1 MTSIACDSNETDSQ
15 DQFRDRVEEV
25 VLMQPWRIVG
35 TCGLVV
41 AVLAGC
47 GSTGGSSTEG
57 GKAKVVAAFYP
68 VAAAAQAVG
77 GDCVVVTNL
86 TPAGAEPHDLE
97 LTPADVDEIE
107 DAKVAFVM
115 GDGFQPAVE
124 AAADRRDGPT
134 VELLAKIGEANV
146 DDPHVWLDP
155 VLYSKIVDQV
165 RAELQRALPDCTKKI
180 DANAARY
187 QQTIDAVGREYE
199 TALQDC
205 KRRVIVTAHEAFGHL
220 AKRYGL
226 TQEGIAGI
234 SPDEEPN
241 ATRLGDL
248 ADLVRKRG
256 VTTIFTEELVSPRVA
271 DALARE
277 AGGVKTETL
286 NPLEGLTEREQQRGD
301 DWASVMRANLT
312 KLTAA
317 LGCAAT
323 R

>member
-1 MTSIACDSNETDSQ
+1 MWRRRASIGTA
-15 DQFRDRVEEV
+15 
-25 VLMQPWRIVG
+25 LLVG
-35 TCGLVV
+35 LAV
-41 AVLAGC
+41 AAAGC
-47 GSTGGSSTEG
+47 GSTGSSTTEDG
-57 GKAKVVAAFYP
+57 RAKVVAAFYP

-77 GDCVVVTNL
+77 GDCVAVTNL

-97 LTPADVDEIE
+97 LTPDEVDQIE
-107 DAKVAFVM
+107 DAKAVFVM
-115 GDGFQPAVE
+115 GEGFQPAVE
-124 AAADRRDGPT
+124 AAADRRAGPT
-134 VELLAKIGEANV
+134 IELLHGLGVNGAR
-146 DDPHVWLDP
+146 DPHVWLDP
-155 VLYSKIVDQV
+155 VLYSKIVDRV
-165 RAELQRALPDCTKKI
+165 RAELVHAVPDCKTKM

-187 QQTIDAVGREYE
+187 QRTIAAVGRDYE
-199 TALQDC
+199 AALRDC

-241 ATRLGDL
+241 AARIADL

-256 VTTIFTEELVSPRVA
+256 VTTIFTEELVSPKVA

-286 NPLEGLTEREQQRGD
+286 NPLEGLTEREQSRGD

-317 LGCAAT
+317 LGCT
-323 R
+323 QTG